1 MKKYLTSGLILALA
15 LGFFSCDKQGGKHP
29 SPSKRGGH
37 QHERQ
42 HPRRSMLSQQAEQS
56 SDEQQQ
62 EVTQQ

>member
-15 LGFFSCDKQGGKHP
+15 LGFFSCEKQGGKHP
-29 SPSKRGGH
+29 HPAKRGGH

-42 HPRRSMLSQQAEQS
+42 HPRRNMLSQQAEQS
-56 SDEQQQ
+56 ADQKQ